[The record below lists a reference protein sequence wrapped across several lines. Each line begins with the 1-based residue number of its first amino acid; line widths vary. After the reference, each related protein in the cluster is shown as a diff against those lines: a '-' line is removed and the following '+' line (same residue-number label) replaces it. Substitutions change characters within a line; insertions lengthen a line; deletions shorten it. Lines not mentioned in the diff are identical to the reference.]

1 MTSKA
6 KYLGVT
12 LDSKIFLGPHVSN
25 TTWKSNNTIAF
36 LRRETSYEKL
46 VRPQLEYAATV
57 WDNTIETPALEAVQG
72 RAARYITGDYS
83 VTCATT

>member
-12 LDSKIFLGPHVSN
+12 LDNKILWGPHVSN

-36 LRRETSYEKL
+36 TSYETL
-46 VRPQLEYAATV
+46 VRPQLEYYAATV
-57 WDNTIETPALEAVQG
+57 WDTTIKTPALEAVQL
-72 RAARYITGDYS
+72 RAARYITSDYS